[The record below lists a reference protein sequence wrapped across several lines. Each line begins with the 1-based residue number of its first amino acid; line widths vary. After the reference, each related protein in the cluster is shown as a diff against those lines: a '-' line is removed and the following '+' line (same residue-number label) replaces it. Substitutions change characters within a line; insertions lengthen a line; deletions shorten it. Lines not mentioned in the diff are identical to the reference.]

1 MNVAGGDERCG
12 GDGPWELPRGWAL
25 AKLGDLGKWTGG
37 GTPSKSNSGFWRGGS
52 VPWVSPKD
60 MKTDVIGETEDA
72 ITEEAV
78 ALSSAK
84 YVPASSVLMV
94 MRSGILRHTFPVAVT
109 DRTVTLNQD
118 LRALTPR
125 EGITAAYVAKYLKS
139 ASRLVL
145 TDCAKDGTTVNSIEA
160 DALERLPIPI
170 APTNEQRRI
179 VERIDALFAE
189 IANGEAALAEARKGS
204 RPLPPR
210 AAESRRH
217 RRIDEGLASRER
229 ASVETGVDLLKRIKE
244 ERLKRKPT
252 KARTRR
258 LSGET
263 ASGQGELASL
273 PDRLGMDDAGRAHR
287 DRRRSDG
294 RSET

>member
-1 MNVAGGDERCG
+1 
-12 GDGPWELPRGWAL
+12 
-25 AKLGDLGKWTGG
+25 
-37 GTPSKSNSGFWRGGS
+37 
-52 VPWVSPKD
+52 

-189 IANGEAALAEARKGS
+189 IA
-204 RPLPPR
+204 
-210 AAESRRH
+210 
-217 RRIDEGLASRER
+217 EGGWRW
-229 ASVETGVDLLKRIKE
+229 
-244 ERLKRKPT
+244 
-252 KARTRR
+252 
-258 LSGET
+258 
-263 ASGQGELASL
+263 
-273 PDRLGMDDAGRAHR
+273 
-287 DRRRSDG
+287 RRRARDVNLSAA
-294 RSET
+294 RC